1 MTKLR
6 AVAEPKR
13 KGARRISEI
22 PPDVLEALNTG
33 LTETVNLVEWL
44 AVDRI
49 ALLQTV
55 LPRLGLRAA
64 TPMALA
70 EIARLPKPTP
80 TKISPAVGAALLAAL
95 RGKANRDSLF
105 EKLATHRSDIVRSW
119 AVYVVGFDDELK
131 LTQKLA
137 AVRRFAADSHFGIR
151 EEAWYAVRP
160 DIDRELDKAIRLL
173 QRWTRD
179 KDENIRR
186 FASEATRPR
195 GVWCKHIEAL
205 KLHPELGEP
214 ILEPLRDDASKYVRD
229 SVANWINDASKTR
242 PDWAK
247 ELCSRWLKTSQTKE
261 TAYIINKAL
270 RTIQKTT

>member
-6 AVAEPKR
+6 AVAEPRR

-33 LTETVNLVEWL
+33 QTETVNLVEWL
-44 AVDRI
+44 AVDRT

-64 TPMALA
+64 IRPALT
-70 EIARLPKPTP
+70 EIAKLPKPTP
-80 TKISPAVGAALLAAL
+80 AKISPAVGVALLAAL
-95 RGKANRDSLF
+95 RGSANRDGLF

-119 AVYVVGFDDELK
+119 AVYAVGFDDELK
-131 LTQKLA
+131 IAQKLA

-151 EEAWYAVRP
+151 EEAWFAVRA
-160 DIDRELDKAIRLL
+160 DIDREMDKAIRLL
-173 QRWTRD
+173 AQWTRD

-186 FASEATRPR
+186 FASESTRPR

-214 ILEPLRDDASKYVRD
+214 ILEPLRSDPSKYVRN

-247 ELCSRWLKTSQTKE
+247 EICSRWLKASQTKE
-261 TAYIINKAL
+261 TEYIVNKAL
-270 RTIQKTT
+270 RTIQKVT